1 MLLQIT
7 SELVAND
14 LMALDEPMAEPVVE
28 PAIEITNSSNI
39 PTEALPTVTN
49 LQIPRKSRHR
59 IPPRYHD
66 ILPTSLPSLPETPIY
81 RNDQA
86 ERDHGATIPEVPGAT
101 VVLGQDLLET
111 SPNIFGLFRRYRHC
125 PSYDPDGEV
134 TLDELA
140 SFFATTSS
148 NESPD
153 DALLLLPGPSTS
165 HANEA
170 FHPFPNMST
179 FLLSD
184 WYYSSPSGER
194 SAADFDRLISILSDK
209 RFKPDDVVGFSARAR
224 DKLLDGINNSV
235 NKDIEQTVK
244 SVLGAWSCD
253 VPVTIQIPE
262 GKQWTNDE
270 GRKFTVPGLHH
281 RRITEVIQSVFQ
293 TNTHLHFTPFELWWQ
308 PPSNGPA
315 QRIYSDIAS
324 SDAFYDAY
332 REVNDSPDF
341 QVAGCTLEK
350 TVAAIMVYL
359 DSTHLATFG
368 TAKLWPIY
376 AFASNLDKWFR
387 LKPSTHSCEHW
398 AYIPTVSN

>member
-1 MLLQIT
+1 M
-7 SELVAND
+7 D
-14 LMALDEPMAEPVVE
+14 LDEPMAEPVVE
-28 PAIEITNSSNI
+28 PIAEPAIEITISSNI
-39 PTEALPTVTN
+39 TVEALPTVTH
-49 LQIPRKSRHR
+49 LEVPRKSRRR
-59 IPPRYHD
+59 IPPRCRD
-66 ILPTSLPSLPETPIY
+66 ILPTSLPSLPETTIY
-81 RNDQA
+81 RNEEA
-86 ERDHGATIPEVPGAT
+86 ERDHGVTFVPEVPGAVT
-101 VVLGQDLLET
+101 LHGKDLFET
-111 SPNIFGLFRRYRHC
+111 SPNIFGLFRRYRYC

-140 SFFATTSS
+140 GFFAASS
-148 NESPD
+148 LDKSPD
-153 DALLLLPGPSTS
+153 IGLLPTLGPSTS
-165 HANEA
+165 QGNEV

-184 WYYSSPSGER
+184 WYYSSPSGEH
-194 SAADFDRLISILSDK
+194 SAADFDRLISILSDE
-209 RFKPDDVVGFSARAR
+209 RFKPEDVLGFSARAR
-224 DKLLDGINNSV
+224 DKLLDQINNSI

-244 SVLGAWSCD
+244 SVLGDWSCD
-253 VPVTIQIPE
+253 VPVMVQIPE
-262 GKQWTNDE
+262 GKQWTNNK
-270 GRKFTVPGLHH
+270 GRTFTVSGLHH
-281 RRITEVIQSVFQ
+281 RRITEVIQSVFE

-308 PPSNGPA
+308 PPFNGQA

-324 SDAFYDAY
+324 SQAFYEAY

-350 TVAAIMVYL
+350 TVAAIMVYS

-376 AFASNLDKWFR
+376 AFAGNLQKWFR